1 VSPDVETRFPG
12 TLPATWLA
20 QRAGVDPARIDVLR
34 RAGELIAVR
43 EPGSSE
49 WRYPAW
55 QFEDGKPRK
64 SIPRIAAAARERGL
78 DDAQLFD
85 LLTAP
90 LGLRDEGRTLADLL
104 AEGREDDVVSAI
116 RAAG

>member
-1 VSPDVETRFPG
+1 MSPDVETRFPG

-55 QFEDGKPRK
+55 QFEDGKPAK
-64 SIPRIAAAARERGL
+64 EVLDRIGHVAMAA
-78 DDAQLFD
+78 
-85 LLTAP
+85 LTV
-90 LGLRDEGRTLADLL
+90 GK
-104 AEGREDDVVSAI
+104 AI
-116 RAAG
+116 GIGV